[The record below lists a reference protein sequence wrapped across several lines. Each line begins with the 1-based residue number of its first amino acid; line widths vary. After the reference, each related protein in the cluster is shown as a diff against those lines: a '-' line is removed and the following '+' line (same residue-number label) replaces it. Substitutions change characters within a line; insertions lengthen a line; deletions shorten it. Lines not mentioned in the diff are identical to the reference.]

1 MSLKYVKGNVLDN
14 LDKVTEPTLLIH
26 VCNDA
31 GGFGSGVAG
40 AIAKKYP
47 DVRDA
52 YMEWWRAGYFNNTKC
67 VKNNVDFKL
76 GQIQPIE
83 VETNVLIVNMIAQS
97 TPGGHD
103 FKIGKENIHLRPLRL
118 ESLRECLYRVAQ
130 TSVLFKPKCKV
141 IGPMFGS
148 ALAGG
153 NWDKEIEPLIYEC
166 LVKFGVDVTIFKFE

>member
-52 YMEWWRAGYFNNTKC
+52 YMEWWRTGVFHNPNNI
-67 VKNNVDFKL
+67 KNHVEFKL
-76 GQIQPIE
+76 GQVQPIE

-97 TPGGHD
+97 TPGGQD

-118 ESLRECLYRVAQ
+118 ESLQECLYRVAQ
-130 TSVLFKPKCKV
+130 TSIKNKYKV

-153 NWDKEIEPLIYEC
+153 NWDKEIEPLVYEC
-166 LVKFGVDVTIFKFE
+166 LVKFGIDVTIFKFE